1 MPRAAFGKNNLKR
14 AIEFQDVKIDEDPIL
29 LKQVNKDLTIDR
41 IPIFEHKIKNLPI
54 RKDSGVIELPES
66 NLGIQILDL
75 DQLSGAKPKT

>member
-1 MPRAAFGKNNLKR
+1 
-14 AIEFQDVKIDEDPIL
+14 
-29 LKQVNKDLTIDR
+29 VNKDLTIDR

-75 DQLSGAKPKT
+75 D